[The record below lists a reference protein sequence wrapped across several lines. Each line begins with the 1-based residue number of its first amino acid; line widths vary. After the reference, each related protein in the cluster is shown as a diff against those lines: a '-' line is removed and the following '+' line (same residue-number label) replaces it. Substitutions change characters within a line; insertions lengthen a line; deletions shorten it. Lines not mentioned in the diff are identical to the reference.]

1 MSWWDHLLDKA
12 PAGARDALLQPGLA
26 DRLGAELAAA
36 RQRWPEAKHVP
47 ALSDEAFAAALAER
61 LGTQRDVAT
70 ALSRLRIEDLFLA
83 QWCASGDARAITA
96 FEQVHRADLDGVLAR
111 FRRLPVSSDEL
122 LQTLRIKL
130 FVATGDKRPRI
141 GDYSG
146 FGFLQNWL
154 RVTALRALVDIA
166 RSERARRFE
175 ELIADDDL
183 LSVPELGPDLSSRY
197 SREQVSRAIKQAFAR
212 AVASLSPRQ
221 RNFLRHA
228 QVDLLTLD
236 QIAALYQVHRATVAR
251 VLAQARSELS
261 ENTRK
266 ELAAQLG
273 LADDALDSVVSAADS
288 RLDLSLSRVLKAPE
302 LADGSES
309 EPT

>member
-1 MSWWDHLLDKA
+1 VSWWDHLLERA
-12 PAGARDALLQPGLA
+12 PESARDALLQPGVA
-26 DRLGAELAAA
+26 DRLDAELAAA
-36 RQRWPEAKHVP
+36 RRRWPEAQHIP
-47 ALSDEAFAAALAER
+47 ALSDEAFATALATR
-61 LGTQRDVAT
+61 LGTQRDAAT
-70 ALSRLRIEDLFLA
+70 ALSRLRIEDLYLA
-83 QWCASGDARAITA
+83 LWCATGDARAITA
-96 FEQVHRADLDGVLAR
+96 FEQLHRADLDGVLAR
-111 FRRLPVSSDEL
+111 FRRLPMSSDEL

-130 FVATGDKRPRI
+130 FVATGDKQPRI

-197 SREQVSRAIKQAFAR
+197 SREQVGRAIKQAFAR

-236 QIAALYQVHRATVAR
+236 QIAALYKVHRATVAR